1 MTLDIIQYNF
11 PSLEITLPS
20 NKYLPCMKSKLMLDE
35 ADLKQRHIF
44 IAQWFMGAFYQTQLN
59 DKNL

>member
-1 MTLDIIQYNF
+1 
-11 PSLEITLPS
+11 
-20 NKYLPCMKSKLMLDE
+20 MLDE